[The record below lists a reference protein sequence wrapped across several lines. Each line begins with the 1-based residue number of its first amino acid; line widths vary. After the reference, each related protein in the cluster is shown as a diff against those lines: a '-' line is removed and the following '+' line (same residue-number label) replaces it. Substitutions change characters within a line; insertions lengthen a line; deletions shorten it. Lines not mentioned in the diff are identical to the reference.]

1 MGGAK
6 VMDEYGFFHPSVGY
20 WQTIGRPSED
30 ILAAYPEGTAE
41 VPLKSQANTE
51 WKGSEWVES
60 PPDLEQLASEARSKR
75 NALLRASDWT
85 QVFDVPVDQTAW
97 AAYRKALRDITIQSG
112 FPHSV
117 TWPEQP

>member
-1 MGGAK
+1 MGGVK

-30 ILAAYPEGTAE
+30 ILEAYPEGTVE
-41 VPLKSQANTE
+41 VPLKAQADTE
-51 WKGSEWVES
+51 WNGSEWVAS
-60 PPDLEQLASEARSKR
+60 PPNLEHLAAEARSKR
-75 NALLRASDWT
+75 NALLKASDWT
-85 QVFDVPVDQTAW
+85 QVFDVPVNQTAW
-97 AAYRKALRDITIQSG
+97 AAYRQALRDITIQSD